1 MNLSFNY
8 FEIVFYIFFN
18 KLFVCS
24 DKMFFFVIHNC
35 MFDETEWLENRKEEK
50 TFVHFFCIQQ
60 GQNDLKQ
67 KNHFNVSN
75 KR

>member
-1 MNLSFNY
+1 
-8 FEIVFYIFFN
+8 
-18 KLFVCS
+18 
-24 DKMFFFVIHNC
+24 

-67 KNHFNVSN
+67 QKIASMIQTKDEHGLII
-75 KR
+75 